1 MNIIYD
7 ICDDI
12 LLETSLIDILTKYD
26 DFNIKM
32 LNFIKSKNKLYFEL
46 LDNNHYIN
54 FELHK
59 DHHFIKQ
66 ITSFK
71 KIKYYKN

>member
-32 LNFIKSKNKLYFEL
+32 LNFIKSKNKLYFEF
-46 LDNNHYIN
+46 LDKFIIFIN
-54 FELHK
+54 K
-59 DHHFIKQ
+59 FIRNCC
-66 ITSFK
+66 IFF
-71 KIKYYKN
+71 

>member
-46 LDNNHYIN
+46 LDKFIIFIN
-54 FELHK
+54 K
-59 DHHFIKQ
+59 FIRNCC
-66 ITSFK
+66 IFF
-71 KIKYYKN
+71 

>member
-46 LDNNHYIN
+46 LDKFIIFIN
-54 FELHK
+54 KF
-59 DHHFIKQ
+59 
-66 ITSFK
+66 T
-71 KIKYYKN
+71 